1 MKKKLIILLAFIML
15 FSVDAKAFFRDYGD
29 VKDVIASKSVQKMRV
44 DGKPINIDGYN
55 IKGNNYYKLR
65 DIAVIL
71 SETEK
76 AFDVDYNHE
85 DDQVI
90 IMRNKP
96 YSMAGSGLSRITKAK
111 AKGKLRLAGFYLDEE
126 ELRISSVNI
135 LGSNYLK
142 LRDLASFI
150 GFSVEYNAKN
160 DEILIYTKD
169 HEAPDLGQDSDFDD
183 ASALG
188 PVTLDDIRALND
200 TISGDYKLEIEE
212 GAGLKFYTT
221 IDGKRERFYLGDYYA
236 NFAHNSLKGAPVE
249 ENFANAN
256 YFSRAYAI
264 FVKDLRAKID
274 RAGGS
279 NLKAALPVYNYVFFL
294 KPDGSQGSQMPENL
308 DTIKTTIYSYKLL
321 NALSAKT
328 SLGEDVPLQFA
339 DYNAIGVPYP
349 ELQKSRA
356 RNKVHYAYDYDY
368 NNIELGKANPFFVN
382 SSGEKYPIY
391 NAYTSEFIDASHDDN
406 VFVIEYSMSG
416 IKGKI
421 LVYLLNQ

>member
-15 FSVDAKAFFRDYGD
+15 FSVDAKAFFGDYGD

-150 GFSVEYNAKN
+150 GFSVEYDAKK

-169 HEAPDLGQDSDFDD
+169 HEAPDLGQDGDFDD

-188 PVTLDDIRALND
+188 PVTLDDIMALND

-221 IDGKRERFYLGDYYA
+221 IDGKRERFYLGNYYGD
-236 NFAHNSLKGAPVE
+236 FAFNDWRSAPRE
-249 ENFANAN
+249 KDFTDKAQ
-256 YFSRAYAI
+256 YA
-264 FVKDLRAKID
+264 KARAKYMSDIRTNID
-274 RAGGS
+274 KAGGH
-279 NLKAALPVYNYVFFL
+279 NLRVTLPHYNYVFFI
-294 KPDGSQGSQMPENL
+294 KPDGTEGSRMEKIKDRVKYTFYLHKIIDDL
-308 DTIKTTIYSYKLL
+308 D
-321 NALSAKT
+321 AKT
-328 SLGEDVPLQFA
+328 SLGASVPLKF
-339 DYNAIGVPYP
+339 DGDDSIGAHYP
-349 ELQKSRA
+349 VLKASA
-356 RNKVHYAYDYDY
+356 KNKLPDEFEYDY
-368 NNIELGKANPFFVN
+368 NTIRLGEARPYVIDEDGQ
-382 SSGEKYPIY
+382 SYPIY
-391 NAYTSEFIDASHDDN
+391 NAFAPSLLELDNEAN
-406 VFVIEYSMSG
+406 VFVIDYTVNRV
-416 IKGKI
+416 KGKI